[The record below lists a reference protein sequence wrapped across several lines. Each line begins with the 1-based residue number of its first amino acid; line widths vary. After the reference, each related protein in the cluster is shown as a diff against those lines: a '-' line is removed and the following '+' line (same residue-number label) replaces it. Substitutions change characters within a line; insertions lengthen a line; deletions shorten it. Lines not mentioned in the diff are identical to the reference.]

1 MKVQDAVKQ
10 AQKRAGLS
18 AKQPD
23 LPAQSLLELWN
34 QAVTDSNQSPAY
46 TCLGQTLSYGEVDQ
60 LARRVASYFQK
71 QLKLVPGDRI
81 AVQLPNLIQYPV
93 VVIAA

>member
-34 QAVTDSNQSPAY
+34 QSVTDSNQSPLLPA
-46 TCLGQTLSYGEVDQ
+46 
-60 LARRVASYFQK
+60 LAR
-71 QLKLVPGDRI
+71 P
-81 AVQLPNLIQYPV
+81 
-93 VVIAA
+93 